1 VPSPASSAPE
11 ELIIGTYTER
21 LPHVDGKAEG
31 ILSCRYEAG
40 TIGPVRVLARTRN
53 PSFLVVSPDGRRLYA
68 VNETVEFEGQPGGGV
83 TAFVRDTRSGDLS
96 LLNTRPSGGVEPAH
110 LELDPSGHFLLV
122 ANYRSGSVAVFGLE
136 ADGSIGPMTDH
147 VQHEGSSVHPVRQ
160 SGPHAHSAN
169 LSPDGKFVLY
179 ADLGLDQIL
188 AYRLDPTKGMDTA
201 NPVINKVAPGSG
213 PRHFAFGPK
222 GKFAYVCNE
231 IADTVT
237 VFSYEPASGT
247 LKELQ
252 TVSMVPK
259 DYTGAK
265 SAAEIFVHPNGK
277 FLYASNRGH
286 DSIVVFAI
294 DGRKGTL
301 TPVDWTPTQ
310 GKTPRNFAI
319 DPTGGYLFAAN
330 QDAGG
335 VVLFKIDKK
344 TGKLTA
350 TGDKMNVPFP
360 VCVVFR

>member
-160 SGPHAHSAN
+160 SGPHAHMIMFDPN
-169 LSPDGKFVLY
+169 NGQVLVP
-179 ADLGLDQIL
+179 DLGVDAIL
-188 AYRLDPTKGMDTA
+188 CYELSDEGKLVERPGRRIDTA
-201 NPVINKVAPGSG
+201 PGAG
-213 PRHFAFGPK
+213 PRHLAFHPSG
-222 GKFAYVCNE
+222 AQLLLVNE
-231 IADTVT
+231 LDNTLVALRREGDGFVT
-237 VFSYEPASGT
+237 TDVAST
-247 LKELQ
+247 LPEGFHGHSQ
-252 TVSMVPK
+252 AAAIRVSPSGRHVL
-259 DYTGAK
+259 
-265 SAAEIFVHPNGK
+265 V
-277 FLYASNRGH
+277 SNRGV
-286 DSIVVFAI
+286 DSDTIALFRFHV
-294 DGRKGTL
+294 DKGTL
-301 TPVDWTPTQ
+301 ELAELTPTEGREPREFIFSTDGRFVIVASQDSNALIVMEFNEEAPRLRYLSSTPLPTPVCL
-310 GKTPRNFAI
+310 RIA
-319 DPTGGYLFAAN
+319 
-330 QDAGG
+330 
-335 VVLFKIDKK
+335 
-344 TGKLTA
+344 
-350 TGDKMNVPFP
+350 
-360 VCVVFR
+360 